1 MPYVRRGQHIGSAAK
16 KNVKTFFILFGIQDH
31 HAVELTER
39 SPNPPSNSKKVKL
52 VTGNSIFRSHVDVAE
67 ARDACRGPPRR
78 GRSASAPDLATAFD
92 LCAAASLLRARQASQ
107 EPARPRRAAKHAT
120 CPCARAP
127 ASSKVGS
134 ARTARR
140 RASCPLN
147 GPPRHRPAFRWRLRR
162 AGPRQPA
169 SGEDWGGRAGSSS
182 VHVRREGRPAA
193 TPLRGSPAATAVN
206 GRARRPLNGPAA
218 PAVGLGLRLRRP
230 RPHRPGSG
238 EGRGGRAG

>member
-1 MPYVRRGQHIGSAAK
+1 MGSELWRRVSVCGAASYHASSTCVLVKRASAPFALTDHIGR
-16 KNVKTFFILFGIQDH
+16 L
-31 HAVELTER
+31 
-39 SPNPPSNSKKVKL
+39 
-52 VTGNSIFRSHVDVAE
+52 
-67 ARDACRGPPRR
+67 RGTRR
-78 GRSASAPDLATAFD
+78 TASAPDLATAFD

-120 CPCARAP
+120 CPCGRAP

-134 ARTARR
+134 GRTARR

-169 SGEDWGGRAGSSS
+169 SGEGWGGRAGSSS

-193 TPLRGSPAATAVN
+193 TPLRGSPAAK
-206 GRARRPLNGPAA
+206 RACPPAA
-218 PAVGLGLRLRRP
+218 QRP
-230 RPHRPGSG
+230 RRAGCRLGAASQTAQAPPPRL
-238 EGRGGRAG
+238 GRGPGRSGRLIQARTVPLHAGAEWMAPPHGTATLTVKM